1 MNLIKKVYLF
11 YVEGFMN
18 MSSWGRTMW
27 IIILLKLFI
36 MFAVFKLFFFRDTLK
51 NKYTTDEERAQHVL
65 EELITH

>member
-1 MNLIKKVYLF
+1 LIKKVYMF
-11 YVEGFMN
+11 YVDGFMN

>member
-1 MNLIKKVYLF
+1 MF
-11 YVEGFMN
+11 YVDGFMN

-36 MFAVFKLFFFRDTLK
+36 MFVVFKLFFFRDTLK

>member
-1 MNLIKKVYLF
+1 MF
-11 YVEGFMN
+11 YVDGFMN

-36 MFAVFKLFFFRDTLK
+36 MFVIFKLLFFRDTLK

>member
-1 MNLIKKVYLF
+1 MNLINKVYLF

>member
-1 MNLIKKVYLF
+1 MNLIKKVYMF
-11 YVEGFMN
+11 YVDGFMN

>member
-1 MNLIKKVYLF
+1 MNWIKKVYMF
-11 YVEGFMN
+11 YVDGFMN

-51 NKYTTDEERAQHVL
+51 NRYTTDEERAQHVL

>member
-1 MNLIKKVYLF
+1 MF
-11 YVEGFMN
+11 YVDGFMN

>member
-1 MNLIKKVYLF
+1 MF

-36 MFAVFKLFFFRDTLK
+36 MFVVLKLFFFRDTLK
-51 NKYTTDEERAQHVL
+51 NKYSTDEERAQHVL

>member
-1 MNLIKKVYLF
+1 MIKKVYMF
-11 YVEGFMN
+11 YVDGFMN